1 MSPPFTK
8 KLYRNSSKIIEGLVM
23 MLDVGGNE
31 HFRLVDL
38 MTYQIF
44 VTPEEKRDTKLEN
57 FFLLVSA
64 PMHRE
69 YFFGTR

>member
-1 MSPPFTK
+1 
-8 KLYRNSSKIIEGLVM
+8 M

-38 MTYQIF
+38 MKYQLF
-44 VTPEEKRDTKLEN
+44 VTPEEKRDTRLEN
-57 FFLLVSA
+57 LFHLLSA
-64 PMHRE
+64 PIHRV